1 MAWVTQQAA
10 TRINDPD
17 SWWHLRL
24 GNDLIAQHSLA
35 APAWSVFADR
45 SWVPTQP
52 LPEIAAAYV
61 DRWVGLPG
69 LAWLY
74 GAAAMAVLGTVYLT
88 NRRVAAR
95 LPASVATA
103 FTLLAGAESL
113 TSRPQLMSF
122 ILLPIFVTTWLGTE
136 RDLRPR
142 WWLVP
147 LAWFWS
153 LCHGFWFIGVGYGLV
168 TLVGLALSRRV
179 PVRDLWRLAV
189 LAVGCG
195 LVVVLNPVGTGVF
208 RAPFEVN
215 AIGHYVTEWQR
226 TDLLTPTAIT
236 VEIMLVATVAIWVRT
251 RRGVSWTQ
259 VLLLLTAVFWLWY
272 AVRMVIVAGL
282 VVSPLFATALGVL
295 IEGAGA
301 SRPSSVGVVETTP
314 GVGPTWRE
322 GRILAGWAAAML
334 VVLACVVP
342 HTSDHPGGVPV
353 RLDAQLDRLP
363 PGTRVFNAFTLGGW
377 IAWRHPDLE
386 QYIDGLADAY
396 TPAHFAGYID
406 AVGAGPGWQ
415 AVVRRS
421 RAHVAL
427 LEASSPLTS
436 ALEHAGWTSHGH
448 DEGYV
453 LLLAPAADASRS
465 P

>member
-1 MAWVTQQAA
+1 
-10 TRINDPD
+10 
-17 SWWHLRL
+17 
-24 GNDLIAQHSLA
+24 
-35 APAWSVFADR
+35 
-45 SWVPTQP
+45 
-52 LPEIAAAYV
+52 
-61 DRWVGLPG
+61 
-69 LAWLY
+69 
-74 GAAAMAVLGTVYLT
+74 
-88 NRRVAAR
+88 
-95 LPASVATA
+95 
-103 FTLLAGAESL
+103 
-113 TSRPQLMSF
+113 
-122 ILLPIFVTTWLGTE
+122 
-136 RDLRPR
+136 
-142 WWLVP
+142 
-147 LAWFWS
+147 
-153 LCHGFWFIGVGYGLV
+153 LV
-168 TLVGLALSRRV
+168 TLVGIALSRRV
-179 PVRDLWRLAV
+179 PVRELWRLAV
-189 LAVGCG
+189 LAVACG

-226 TDLLTPTAIT
+226 TDLLTPTAIA
-236 VEIMLVATVAIWVRT
+236 VEIMVVATVAIWVRT
-251 RRGVSWTQ
+251 RRGVSWMQ

-295 IEGAGA
+295 IEGADS
-301 SRPSSVGVVETTP
+301 SRPGA
-314 GVGPTWRE
+314 GPTWRE
-322 GRILAGWAAAML
+322 GRILAAWGAAML

-377 IAWRHPDLE
+377 IAWRHPDLQ

-415 AVVRRS
+415 GVVRRS

-427 LEASSPLTS
+427 LDASSPLTS
-436 ALEHAGWTSHGH
+436 ALEHAGWTSQGQ

-453 LLLAPAADASRS
+453 LLLAPAADTSRS